1 MRIRHPKIC
10 ASQLTKNIGHFIF
23 EVLRGNQG
31 VQEFLS
37 TLNHGVDLTT
47 TSSKI
52 GVVVESLPEVVDRL
66 VAGLGTGIDE
76 NTNLRLNDI

>member
-1 MRIRHPKIC
+1 
-10 ASQLTKNIGHFIF
+10 
-23 EVLRGNQG
+23 LRGNQG

-37 TLNHGVDLTT
+37 ALDHGVDLTT
-47 TSSKI
+47 TSSKV

-76 NTNLRLNDI
+76 NTNLRLDK